1 MKKNLFSLVLLLFI
15 FACEKPGDTAS
26 SDDPEGGSSTSS
38 ASTSTGS
45 GTQSPST
52 PTNGG
57 TTTPTPPGSSSG
69 TGSSSTLPALA
80 LSFGTNVTL
89 YDFTQSQTDKYNAAI
104 AIVKKVV
111 GTDEFRN
118 QVLNHT
124 YNGVKQFVDNR
135 GLTNA
140 QIYQSILDAA
150 EKLTPVKNNIM
161 DVGVKL
167 YYENSN
173 VVGYTSTSITYINVN
188 TKFFNNYTTA
198 SVAGN
203 LFHEWL
209 HKLGYGHDSSATA
222 SRPYSVP
229 YAVGYMI
236 SSLGRNF
243 I

>member
-15 FACEKPGDTAS
+15 FACEKPGESAS
-26 SDDPEGGSSTSS
+26 GDDPEGGSTSLS
-38 ASTSTGS
+38 SHPGTESPAPSSDDSEAPATSTGS
-45 GTQSPST
+45 GDST
-52 PTNGG
+52 
-57 TTTPTPPGSSSG
+57 G
-69 TGSSSTLPALA
+69 TGSSLPALA
-80 LSFGTNVTL
+80 MSFGTNVTL
-89 YDFTQSQTDKYNAAI
+89 YDFTQSQTDKYNEAV

-111 GTDEFRN
+111 GTDEFRDRI
-118 QVLNHT
+118 LNHT
-124 YNGVKQFVDNR
+124 YNGIKQFVDNR

-150 EKLTPVKNNIM
+150 EKLTPAKNNIM

-167 YYENSN
+167 YYEANN
-173 VVGYTSTSITYINVN
+173 VVGWTSTSITYINVN
-188 TKFFNNYTTA
+188 TKYFDSYTTA

-209 HKLGYGHDSSATA
+209 HKLGYGHDASATA

-236 SSLGRNF
+236 SNLGRNF